1 MFCTSCG
8 SEVAEGLKFCT
19 NCGAPIVPVSQA
31 PDLNEAAAAMENAAQ
46 QSAAQTAA
54 QAADPFEQVI
64 QEAPKA
70 PDYNPFEPHSSHQN
84 NADVIPPV
92 VPAAPQQDTYNQQNT
107 YNQQDTFN
115 QQSDAGSQNAYSQQ
129 NTYTQQNAY
138 TYDTDADYV
147 QDASKMKTKTA
158 LIIAYLLGPIGW
170 LIAWFTGDRNDPLL
184 RFHMNQLLVLQIL
197 NIILRL
203 FDDADALAMVVVL
216 ISIFLIVCWVIGFI
230 GAIKGQKKAMPLLS
244 ELKIIK

>member
-46 QSAAQTAA
+46 QSAAQAAA

-70 PDYNPFEPHSSHQN
+70 PDYNPFEPYSSHQN

-92 VPAAPQQDTYNQQNT
+92 APAPQQDA

-115 QQSDAGSQNAYSQQ
+115 QQSGAGSQNAYSQQ
-129 NTYTQQNAY
+129 DTYTQQSAY
-138 TYDTDADYV
+138 TYDTDTDYV

-184 RFHMNQLLVLQIL
+184 RFHMNQLLVLQII